1 MVSHLRKMSPF
12 SREPAANARTR
23 RPMSP
28 LFPLFTGCLA
38 PFGSWQCPI
47 SFRARV
53 WAEAVSGPGVRS
65 QPPDMATGARTCASR
80 RTHRIRYRATLC
92 LPASLAG
99 RRPGRL
105 GQSLHAPSSP
115 TIRRCAPSSRHAA
128 NNRGGLRSHI
138 GTGSLARRH
147 IMKGEPH
154 DHSDT
159 SCSSRRPHLVRFLA
173 ACTATVSTDRR
184 DNADRMA
191 DQFAG
196 SIGSLSKSPG
206 AIRSLDCGLQQ
217 IPYQPPPA
225 GATIQTAR
233 APMAQATNC
242 RGSQPL
248 TSMLAEEH
256 KNSLIVSVGVV
267 LPA

>member
-1 MVSHLRKMSPF
+1 MR
-12 SREPAANARTR
+12 
-23 RPMSP
+23 
-28 LFPLFTGCLA
+28 
-38 PFGSWQCPI
+38 
-47 SFRARV
+47 
-53 WAEAVSGPGVRS
+53 
-65 QPPDMATGARTCASR
+65 
-80 RTHRIRYRATLC
+80 
-92 LPASLAG
+92 SLA
-99 RRPGRL
+99 
-105 GQSLHAPSSP
+105 H
-115 TIRRCAPSSRHAA
+115 
-128 NNRGGLRSHI
+128 RGGAGCQQLEE
-138 GTGSLARRH
+138 GCLARRH

-154 DHSDT
+154 DHSDV
-159 SCSSRRPHLVRFLA
+159 SCSSRRTHLVRFLA